1 MFLEPAALGADEQI
15 VKIASQQY
23 KLSEF
28 TDASNF
34 KSYDE
39 LKAKLDSV
47 LSGESYA
54 SKSAAEIADEVEP
67 APVKAAPEIK
77 SAPAPQP
84 KAVVEDDDDDVMS
97 YFEKIANED

>member
-1 MFLEPAALGADEQI
+1 MEPAAVGADEQI
-15 VKIASQQY
+15 VKIAAQQY